1 MGSTL
6 AMVNSRAEQQAPTS
20 KIPQTVYILPC
31 REIPVTAHDD
41 SGLIRWNTAGYLHSP
56 DTKASLMEDRT
67 EKIVQTELGTLLTML
82 GMTLRVPVLAVTFAK
97 LKVPAIKRCVKRCL

>member
-1 MGSTL
+1 MHPL
-6 AMVNSRAEQQAPTS
+6 LK
-20 KIPQTVYILPC
+20 KILDPPL

-41 SGLIRWNTAGYLHSP
+41 SGLVRWNTAGYLHSP

-82 GMTLRVPVLAVTFAK
+82 GMTLRFPVLAVTFAK
-97 LKVPAIKRCVKRCL
+97 LKVPVIKRCVKRCL